1 MILQSNVLY
10 WSNIQYFIS
19 YTTTETTPP
28 KKNIVF
34 LDNCLMVC
42 FYSMAIVALV
52 VGIIPIP
59 PVSMLHMFVFSG
71 EAANTIFKTL
81 GLTLWVILYV

>member
-1 MILQSNVLY
+1 
-10 WSNIQYFIS
+10 
-19 YTTTETTPP
+19 
-28 KKNIVF
+28 
-34 LDNCLMVC
+34 
-42 FYSMAIVALV
+42 MAIVALV